1 MVNNSVYLSYIYL
14 CISMNIHSYVCV
26 IKLIYYRMKTLCNTI
41 LSKRGSM
48 NNRLSSVTIAMQ
60 AMFAMTYPVSTKD
73 LLEK

>member
-1 MVNNSVYLSYIYL
+1 MY
-14 CISMNIHSYVCV
+14 IHSYVCV

-41 LSKRGSM
+41 LSKTGNM

-60 AMFAMTYPVSTKD
+60 AMFTMTYSVSTKD

>member
-14 CISMNIHSYVCV
+14 FISMYIHSYVSA
-26 IKLIYYRMKTLCNTI
+26 IKLIYYRMKTLCNKI
-41 LSKRGSM
+41 LSRTGNM

-60 AMFAMTYPVSTKD
+60 ATFVMTYSVSTKD